1 MNNLTGTVHVVD
13 DDDAVRLALDSLLR
27 SMGLQVRTHATVE
40 AFLARPLP
48 DVVPSCVVLDVRLP
62 GVSGLDLL
70 RASARTA
77 HTELPP
83 TIVVTGHGDIPMSV
97 QAMKAGAIEFLSKP
111 FREADL
117 LRAIEDALRLDSQQH
132 IQRAE
137 RAEWRQRYA
146 SLTRR
151 EHEVLHLIVAGRL
164 NKQIAAEL
172 GVSEVTVK
180 LHRAQ
185 VMRKMGQD
193 TLADLVR
200 GMTRLGDGE
209 RTTGVHPDTPPQ
221 APPYTKV

>member
-1 MNNLTGTVHVVD
+1 MNILAGTVHVVD
-13 DDDAVRLALDSLLR
+13 DDHAVRVALDSLLR
-27 SMGLQVRTHATVE
+27 SMGLQVHTYDSVESFLSRPAT
-40 AFLARPLP
+40 

-62 GVSGLDLL
+62 GLSGLDLL
-70 RASARTA
+70 HASARTA

-83 TIVVTGHGDIPMSV
+83 AILITGHGDIPMSV
-97 QAMKAGAIEFLSKP
+97 QAMKAGAVEFLCKP
-111 FREADL
+111 FRESEL
-117 LRAIEDALRLDSQQH
+117 LRAIEEALRLDLQQH
-132 IQRAE
+132 HLRAE

-185 VMRKMGQD
+185 VMRKMGHD

-200 GMTRLGDGE
+200 SVTRLGNGE
-209 RTTGVHPDTPPQ
+209 CTTAVHSAASRSD
-221 APPYTKV
+221 APYTKV